1 MKPHYRKY
9 IKTIIFIIIILG
21 APIILNY
28 LVFTP
33 SCQQSAGDLKD
44 WITFWG
50 SYLSAVISSMIAFA
64 ILVIQR
70 KDNQIENRKNRNNN
84 HIENENNRQLQLN
97 VLTYQQQSQWLNN
110 LRETMIKNIIVYQT
124 NNLREII
131 NLIKDKNLSLIQQK
145 TKDLLERLIYT
156 DTEVAMMM
164 PDINTQDDYLIKY
177 NDKRKE
183 VYEKF
188 TVIVNDLQV
197 LSVIFCQ
204 QLSIKDIDNTL
215 FSAVSTNLKM
225 TLGAYKPDEK
235 LSYNQV
241 YDISDKIILPMD
253 TLFEEIR
260 MFALSCIGNEQKR
273 IESLLKQ

>member
-1 MKPHYRKY
+1 
-9 IKTIIFIIIILG
+9 
-21 APIILNY
+21 
-28 LVFTP
+28 
-33 SCQQSAGDLKD
+33 
-44 WITFWG
+44 
-50 SYLSAVISSMIAFA
+50 MIAFA

-188 TVIVNDLQV
+188 SVIVNDLQV

-204 QLSIKDIDNTL
+204 QLSIKDIDNAL
-215 FSAVSTNLKM
+215 LSAASSNLKM
-225 TLGAYKPDEK
+225 ALSAYKPDEK

-241 YDISDKIILPMD
+241 YDISDKIISPMD

-273 IESLLKQ
+273 IESILK

>member
-1 MKPHYRKY
+1 MIQHFWKY
-9 IKTIIFIIIILG
+9 IKIIVIIIIILG
-21 APIILNY
+21 APIVLNY
-28 LVFTP
+28 LVFSP

-44 WITFWG
+44 WISFWG
-50 SYLSAVISSMIAFA
+50 SYLSAIISAMIAFA
-64 ILVIQR
+64 ILIIQR
-70 KDNQIENRKNRNNN
+70 KDNQVENNQNRDNN

-97 VLTYQQQSQWLNN
+97 VLEYQQQSQWLNN
-110 LRETMIKNIIVYQT
+110 LRESMIKNIIVYQT

-131 NLIKDKNLSLIQQK
+131 NLIKDNNLSLIQQK
-145 TKDLLERLIYT
+145 TKDILERLIYT
-156 DTEVAMMM
+156 DTEVTMMM
-164 PDINTQDDYLIKY
+164 PDINTQDDYFIKY

-188 TVIVNDLQV
+188 SAIVNDLQV

-215 FSAVSTNLKM
+215 LSAASTNLKM

-241 YDISDKIILPMD
+241 YDISDIIISPMD
-253 TLFEEIR
+253 ALFEEIR
-260 MFALSCIGNEQKR
+260 TFALYCIGNEQKR
-273 IESLLKQ
+273 IESILKQ

>member
-1 MKPHYRKY
+1 MKEV
-9 IKTIIFIIIILG
+9 IKQYWWIALIIMG
-21 APIILNY
+21 APIVLNY

-33 SCQQSAGDLKD
+33 SCEQSTGDLKD
-44 WITFWG
+44 WISFWG
-50 SYLSAVISSMIAFA
+50 SYLSAIISSMIAFA

-70 KDNQIENRKNRNNN
+70 KDNQIENSKNRNNN
-84 HIENENNRQLQLN
+84 HTENENNRQLQLN
-97 VLTYQQQSQWLNN
+97 VLAYQQQSQWLNN
-110 LRETMIKNIIVYQT
+110 LREAMIKNIIVYHT

-131 NLIKDKNLSLIQQK
+131 ILIKNNNLSLIQQK
-145 TKDLLERLIYT
+145 IKDILEKLIYT

-188 TVIVNDLQV
+188 SAIVNDLQV

-204 QLSIKDIDNTL
+204 QLSIKDIDSTL
-215 FSAVSTNLKM
+215 LSAASTNLKM
-225 TLGAYKPDEK
+225 TFDTYKPNEK

-241 YDISDKIILPMD
+241 YDISDKIVSPMN

-260 MFALSCIGNEQKR
+260 TFALSCIGNEQKR
-273 IESLLKQ
+273 IESILKQ